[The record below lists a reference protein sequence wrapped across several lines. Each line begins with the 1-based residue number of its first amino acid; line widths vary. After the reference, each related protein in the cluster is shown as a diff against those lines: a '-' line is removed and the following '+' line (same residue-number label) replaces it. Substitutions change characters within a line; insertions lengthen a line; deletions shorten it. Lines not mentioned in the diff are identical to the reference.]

1 MVKETK
7 YVDNDKRLVF
17 ECIAINTLARKQ
29 LKMLERAGI
38 LKQVRITKSGSLDK
52 RMTKKEM
59 KYVR

>member
-29 LKMLERAGI
+29 LKMLEREGI